1 MEHVSKPLR
10 IFLALLAGVL
20 IFLAGWFTS
29 IIIPAS
35 FKFSLSYQPWFIPA
49 LKDSVIVV
57 LSLLLIII
65 AGRKH
70 LNLYGICKPKHINYL
85 ALILWGIIIG
95 GIFGASLFILHGK
108 NLLFIDLYDTWEKI
122 IFAVILSSFSEE
134 FLTRGVVQSIM
145 MPGHKKVFTIL
156 KSGISF
162 PIIITSLFYA
172 FLYLPLILKYMELHV
187 TIIILIIQFVSG
199 IIAGQY
205 REKSGSMLPSIIF
218 HIIIS
223 SIVLIVGLIFF
234 KF

>member
-1 MEHVSKPLR
+1 MEHISKPLR
-10 IFLALLAGVL
+10 VFLALLAGVL
-20 IFLAGWFTS
+20 IFLIGWFTS

-49 LKDSVIVV
+49 LKDSVIVL
-57 LSLLLIII
+57 LSLLLILI

-70 LNLYGICKPKHINYL
+70 LDLYGLSKPKRINYV
-85 ALILWGIIIG
+85 ALILWGIVIG
-95 GIFGASLFILHGK
+95 GVFGACLFLMHGK

-122 IFAVILSSFSEE
+122 IFAVLLSSFSEE

-145 MPGHKKVFTIL
+145 RPGHKKVFTIL
-156 KSGISF
+156 KSGISM
-162 PIIITSLFYA
+162 PVLITSLFYA
-172 FLYLPLILKYMELHV
+172 FLYLPLILKYMKLHV
-187 TIIILIIQFVSG
+187 TILILIILFISG

-223 SIVLIVGLIFF
+223 SVVLIVGLIFF